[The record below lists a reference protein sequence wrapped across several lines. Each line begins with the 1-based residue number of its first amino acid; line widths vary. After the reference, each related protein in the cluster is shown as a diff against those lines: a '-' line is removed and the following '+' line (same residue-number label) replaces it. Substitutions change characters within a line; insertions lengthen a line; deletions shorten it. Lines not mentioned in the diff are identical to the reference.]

1 MKIILDYDESKECA
15 CLTLPKNV
23 SEEFEDIYNVL
34 GYDTPLIR
42 HLSKLMGDSITTI
55 LSTITN
61 KNLPVKSWV
70 IKKGEF

>member
-34 GYDTPLIR
+34 GYDTPLMQ
-42 HLSKLMGDSITTI
+42 HMAKLMEDSIKI
-55 LSTITN
+55 FLSTITN
-61 KNLPVKSWV
+61 KNLPVKSWA